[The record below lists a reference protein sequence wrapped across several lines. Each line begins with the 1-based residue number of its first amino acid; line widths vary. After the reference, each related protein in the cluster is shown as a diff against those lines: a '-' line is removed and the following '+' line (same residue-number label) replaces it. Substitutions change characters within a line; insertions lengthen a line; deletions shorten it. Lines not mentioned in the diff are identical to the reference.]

1 MQEAGEV
8 TRLLR
13 AARKGDEHALEGV
26 IQALYQELRR
36 LASSYMARERGGH
49 TLQPTALVNEAC
61 IRLLGQDANS
71 WKDRQHFFA
80 CAAQQMRRVLLDH
93 ARARKAQKRGGDELF
108 QVSGSEPAAPQ
119 SLTVTDM
126 IALDEALNLLGEQDP
141 RQCRIVELRYFA
153 GFSEEEI
160 ADIMEIGVRTV
171 RRDWAHAKATLA
183 RHLTRA
189 GQAQIAAG

>member
-1 MQEAGEV
+1 MHEAGEV

-13 AARKGDEHALEGV
+13 AAREGDEHALEGV

-36 LASSYMARERGGH
+36 LASAYMARERGGH

-71 WKDRQHFFA
+71 WNDRQHFFA

-108 QVSGSEPAAPQ
+108 EVSGSEPAATQ

-126 IALDEALNLLGEQDP
+126 IALDEALNLLAEQDP

-160 ADIMEIGVRTV
+160 ADIMKIGVRTV

-189 GQAQIAAG
+189 GQAQIAAS

>member
-13 AARKGDEHALEGV
+13 AAREGDEHALEGV